1 MLCLWFLIFIAHYS
15 FLNAKRFGIPEVFQ
29 LSDGL
34 YKEINTHKCALNRI
48 PHGCSSA
55 LAMDAPGYSSSTIL
69 TAVACLGAVCAGLYV
84 VWGPEHFFR
93 RRGNSS
99 QSTRH
104 SQILLVTVV
113 YMHAYNICCVS
124 ESTCGL

>member
-1 MLCLWFLIFIAHYS
+1 MQRGSVYQ
-15 FLNAKRFGIPEVFQ
+15 RFFQ

-48 PHGCSSA
+48 PHGFSSA

-93 RRGNSS
+93 RKGNSS

-104 SQILLVTVV
+104 SLSDSASDSSVGMRTSVRIDLQTMSITTLQ
-113 YMHAYNICCVS
+113 
-124 ESTCGL
+124 